1 MVHLQ
6 LWCSHLSRRF
16 YLLLVK
22 HLNQHTELVFTE
34 KVQSPLEQLI
44 TGIKINLTSEDCHWK
59 VIAQPKPKVYLLK
72 ITLVNINEEVKG
84 VNWIQLNK
92 LNQFEFPH
100 HSHNQ
105 ANIST
110 L

>member
-1 MVHLQ
+1 MVGSSSTLMFTFIKKV
-6 LWCSHLSRRF
+6 LSSTGKTFKSTYRTGF
-16 YLLLVK
+16 YGKSSISVG
-22 HLNQHTELVFTE
+22 T
-34 KVQSPLEQLI
+34 I

-105 ANIST
+105 TNIST

>member
-1 MVHLQ
+1 MVGSSSTLMFTFIKKV
-6 LWCSHLSRRF
+6 LSSTGKTFKSTYRTGF
-16 YLLLVK
+16 YGKSSISVG
-22 HLNQHTELVFTE
+22 T
-34 KVQSPLEQLI
+34 
-44 TGIKINLTSEDCHWK
+44 INYLTSEDCHWK